1 MFNNLAPWGENKFV
15 SEQERTYKF
24 KRGVN
29 RHTEDNSPQ
38 YRMVDKMIS
47 TLRFF
52 ACAQDDSI
60 VVGKEEPSPA
70 FVTFAPAHEQLLPQ
84 HKADRVTRIAQL
96 CGSICLT
103 KREGNSFS
111 DKVFSRFTSHFSLK
125 LPAFTLAEV
134 LITLGI
140 IGVVAAMTMPSLIQN
155 YQRHVWL
162 TQLKKSYSVLTNGFK
177 AMLAEDNV
185 DFLYDT
191 SLFNSIKPVNE
202 NGAYCSLNNNDTL
215 TRSDCKDF
223 FEKFKQY
230 FPNSVYVEIVNT
242 YKNKNKKEEISFH
255 YYNMDGGSYRANHT
269 YYLQFPD
276 GVMMVGTFD
285 KYPSETEGELS
296 SIRSKNGK
304 LLYKAGDIRID
315 VNGKKPPNAYGKDI
329 YLFVLSSD
337 GTLYPYYGL
346 DYAIYVNYYLSDIK
360 RSNFYWKND
369 SKLCGEEGKKIDKSL
384 TGVGLGCGARIIENG
399 WSMDY

>member
-1 MFNNLAPWGENKFV
+1 MSRNKGLLIYL
-15 SEQERTYKF
+15 EALIH
-24 KRGVN
+24 RGKACIKAARQLRSYASGGHSSYHCLTN
-29 RHTEDNSPQ
+29 
-38 YRMVDKMIS
+38 VDKR
-47 TLRFF
+47 LRNK
-52 ACAQDDSI
+52 CAMTCFCNMSQNNFTDKVHSLFTTHHSL
-60 VVGKEEPSPA
+60 KRPA
-70 FVTFAPAHEQLLPQ
+70 FTLTEGATHVAHWN
-84 HKADRVTRIAQL
+84 
-96 CGSICLT
+96 
-103 KREGNSFS
+103 NSR
-111 DKVFSRFTSHFSLK
+111 KI
-125 LPAFTLAEV
+125 AFTLAEV

-191 SLFNSIKPVNE
+191 SLFNSIKPINE
-202 NGAYCSLNNNDTL
+202 YGRYCSLNNRDIL
-215 TRSDCKDF
+215 TQSDCKDF
-223 FEKFKQY
+223 FENFKQY

-242 YKNKNKKEEISFH
+242 YENKNKKEEISSH
-255 YYNMDGGSYRANHT
+255 YYNMDGGSYRADRT

-276 GVMMVGTFD
+276 GVMMVGTFN
-285 KYPSETEGELS
+285 KYPSATTEGELS
-296 SIRSKNGK
+296 SIRAKNGK
-304 LLYKAGDIRID
+304 LLSIAGDIRID

-360 RSNFYWKND
+360 RSDFYWKNN

-384 TGVGLGCGARIIENG
+384 TGVGQGCSARIIENG

>member
-1 MFNNLAPWGENKFV
+1 M
-15 SEQERTYKF
+15 
-24 KRGVN
+24 
-29 RHTEDNSPQ
+29 
-38 YRMVDKMIS
+38 
-47 TLRFF
+47 
-52 ACAQDDSI
+52 
-60 VVGKEEPSPA
+60 
-70 FVTFAPAHEQLLPQ
+70 
-84 HKADRVTRIAQL
+84 
-96 CGSICLT
+96 
-103 KREGNSFS
+103 
-111 DKVFSRFTSHFSLK
+111 
-125 LPAFTLAEV
+125 
-134 LITLGI
+134 ITLGI

-191 SLFNSIKPVNE
+191 SLFNSIKPINE
-202 NGAYCSLNNNDTL
+202 YGRYCSLNNYDTL

-230 FPNSVYVEIVNT
+230 FPNSVYVKIVNT
-242 YKNKNKKEEISFH
+242 YENKNKKEEISFH
-255 YYNMDGGSYRANHT
+255 YYNMDGGSYRADT

-276 GVMMVGTFD
+276 GVMMVGTFN
-285 KYPSETEGELS
+285 KYPSATTEAELS
-296 SIRSKNGK
+296 SIRAKNGK
-304 LLYKAGDIRID
+304 LLSIAGDIRID
-315 VNGKKPPNAYGKDI
+315 VNGKKPLNAYGKDI

-360 RSNFYWKND
+360 RSDFYWKNN

-384 TGVGLGCGARIIENG
+384 TGVGQGCSARIIENG

>member
-1 MFNNLAPWGENKFV
+1 
-15 SEQERTYKF
+15 
-24 KRGVN
+24 
-29 RHTEDNSPQ
+29 
-38 YRMVDKMIS
+38 MVDKMIS
-47 TLRFF
+47 TLRSF
-52 ACAQDDSI
+52 ACAQDDVKNLCHPELDPGSI
-60 VVGKEEPSPA
+60 NVDIEPLTLPSPTRGEGKE
-70 FVTFAPAHEQLLPQ
+70 
-84 HKADRVTRIAQL
+84 
-96 CGSICLT
+96 GSIGDVKENNFT
-103 KREGNSFS
+103 
-111 DKVFSRFTSHFSLK
+111 DKVFSRFTSLFSLK
-125 LPAFTLAEV
+125 RPAFTLAEV

-191 SLFNSIKPVNE
+191 SLFNSIKPINE

-230 FPNSVYVEIVNT
+230 FPNSVYVKIVNT

-255 YYNMDGGSYRANHT
+255 YYNMDGGSYRADRT

-296 SIRSKNGK
+296 SIRAKNGK

>member
-1 MFNNLAPWGENKFV
+1 MLIIRREDEKDEKRYKFCVLGGGSLKSSYNQDFSLIEAFNNLALWGEKKFV
-15 SEQERTYKF
+15 SELKRTYKF
-24 KRGVN
+24 QRGGN
-29 RHTEDNSPQ
+29 N
-38 YRMVDKMIS
+38 
-47 TLRFF
+47 FF
-52 ACAQDDSI
+52 
-60 VVGKEEPSPA
+60 
-70 FVTFAPAHEQLLPQ
+70 
-84 HKADRVTRIAQL
+84 
-96 CGSICLT
+96 
-103 KREGNSFS
+103 
-111 DKVFSRFTSHFSLK
+111 DKVHSLFTTHNSLK
-125 LPAFTLAEV
+125 RPAFTLAEV

-177 AMLAEDNV
+177 AMLAEDDV

-191 SLFNSIKPVNE
+191 SLFNSIKPINE
-202 NGAYCSLNNNDTL
+202 YGRYCSLNNHDTL

-230 FPNSVYVEIVNT
+230 FPNSVYVKIVNT
-242 YKNKNKKEEISFH
+242 YENKNKKEEISFH
-255 YYNMDGGSYRANHT
+255 YYNMDGGMYRADT

-276 GVMMVGTFD
+276 GVMMVGTFN
-285 KYPSETEGELS
+285 KYPSATTEGELS
-296 SIRSKNGK
+296 SIRAKNGK
-304 LLYKAGDIRID
+304 LLSIAGDIRID

-360 RSNFYWKND
+360 RSDYYWKNN

-384 TGVGLGCGARIIENG
+384 TGVGQGCSARIIENG

>member
-1 MFNNLAPWGENKFV
+1 MKNVTSSAFLEGNRLASHIKEFNLIEVFNNLALWGEKKFV
-15 SEQERTYKF
+15 SELKRTYKF
-24 KRGVN
+24 QRGGDNFFDKVHSLFTTHHSLKR
-29 RHTEDNSPQ
+29 
-38 YRMVDKMIS
+38 
-47 TLRFF
+47 
-52 ACAQDDSI
+52 
-60 VVGKEEPSPA
+60 PA
-70 FVTFAPAHEQLLPQ
+70 FTLAEGATYVAHWN
-84 HKADRVTRIAQL
+84 
-96 CGSICLT
+96 
-103 KREGNSFS
+103 NSR
-111 DKVFSRFTSHFSLK
+111 KI
-125 LPAFTLAEV
+125 AFTLAEV

-191 SLFNSIKPVNE
+191 SLFNSIKPINE
-202 NGAYCSLNNNDTL
+202 YGRYCSLNNHDTL

-230 FPNSVYVEIVNT
+230 FPNSVYVKIVNT
-242 YKNKNKKEEISFH
+242 YENKNKKEEISFH
-255 YYNMDGGSYRANHT
+255 YYNMDGGSYRADT

-276 GVMMVGTFD
+276 GVMMVGTFN
-285 KYPSETEGELS
+285 KYPSETTEGELS
-296 SIRSKNGK
+296 SIRAKNGK
-304 LLYKAGDIRID
+304 LLSIAGDIRID

-360 RSNFYWKND
+360 RSNFYWKNN

-384 TGVGLGCGARIIENG
+384 TGVGQGCSARIIENG